1 MKLFHE
7 IEDCIVGLI
16 VGLLMV
22 GLSGYFI
29 ILPDMPVLWGLL
41 FAISALVTIFDV
53 TFTIF
58 DLGEKVLPLIFLLL
72 NNAIDIIIEI
82 VLAAKYFGFSLNN
95 IPLLGAAAYYL
106 SQPQYLFW
114 SGAFFIASSL
124 FWIIATPIIW
134 KEPHSKGLLLGKD
147 EKKTP

>member
-7 IEDCIVGLI
+7 IEDCIIGLI
-16 VGLLMV
+16 TGLLMV

-29 ILPDMPVLWGLL
+29 ILPGMHILWGLL
-41 FAISALVTIFDV
+41 FAISAIVTIFDV

-58 DLGEKVLPLIFLLL
+58 DLGEKVLPLILLLL

-82 VLAAKYFGFSLNN
+82 VLAAKYLGFSLNN
-95 IPLLGAAAYYL
+95 LPLLETAAYYL

-114 SGAFFIASSL
+114 VGAFFIVSSL

-134 KEPHSKGLLLGKD
+134 KEPQSKGRLFGKD